1 MLKHNWQQ
9 ALAKCHEN
17 AEAFSLVTVV
27 GATGSTPRE
36 GGSKMVVTGDQTFDT
51 IGGGKLEFL
60 ATQRARELLAE
71 KKQIQQVHHFPLAAE
86 ATQCCGGSMT
96 VLFEVFPGAA
106 MNLVIFGAGH
116 VANALIDIVSALD
129 MHVTWVDS
137 REELFPKNCAP
148 SIKPVVVENPV
159 EYLAQVEPDAYI
171 VIITH
176 DHALDYELTREILDR
191 DAFTFLGLI
200 GSDTKAARFRKRLKH
215 DGFNEETIAR
225 VHCPIGDLRLNGK
238 LPMEVAV
245 SIAAQ
250 LLSLPEATDR
260 LAKRGLSWGD
270 IKEVIQQ
277 GNAVIEG
284 AAMSGS
290 NRKP

>member
-191 DAFTFLGLI
+191 DAFAFLGLI

-215 DGFNEETIAR
+215 DGFDEKTIAR

-290 NRKP
+290 NKQP

>member
-9 ALAKCHEN
+9 ALAKCHER
-17 AEAFSLVTVV
+17 AEAFTLVTVV

-36 GGSKMVVTGDQTFDT
+36 GGSKMVVTDEQAFDT
-51 IGGGKLEFL
+51 IGGGKLEYL
-60 ATQRARELLAE
+60 ALQRARELLAQ

-86 ATQCCGGSMT
+86 ASQCCGGSMT
-96 VLFEVFPGAA
+96 VLFEVFPRAA

-116 VANALIDIVSALD
+116 VASSLVDIVSGLD

-137 REELFPKNCAP
+137 REELFPKTCAP
-148 SIKPVVVENPV
+148 SIKPVVMENPV
-159 EYLAQVEPDAYI
+159 EYLEQIEPDAYV

-176 DHALDYELTREILDR
+176 DHTLDYALTRALLDEGN
-191 DAFTFLGLI
+191 FQFLGLI
-200 GSDTKAARFRKRLKH
+200 GSETKATRFKKRLKH
-215 DGFNEETIAR
+215 DGFDDQAIAR

-250 LLSLPEATDR
+250 LLSLPETTDR

-270 IKEVIQQ
+270 IKHVIQQ
-277 GNAVIEG
+277 GAPAIGEG
-284 AAMSGS
+284 NQS
-290 NRKP
+290 